1 MPVDGLLFSLLVLH
15 ALGAHTVCCLS
26 LFLSPLSCRQLSGME
41 EEEEERKELIS
52 LLVLTAH
59 RMEKEKEK
67 RMSGESVDE

>member
-1 MPVDGLLFSLLVLH
+1 MDDHKDLEHLSFSLI
-15 ALGAHTVCCLS
+15 S
-26 LFLSPLSCRQLSGME
+26 RSCPLSGME

-67 RMSGESVDE
+67 RMSGESSLDQSRLARK